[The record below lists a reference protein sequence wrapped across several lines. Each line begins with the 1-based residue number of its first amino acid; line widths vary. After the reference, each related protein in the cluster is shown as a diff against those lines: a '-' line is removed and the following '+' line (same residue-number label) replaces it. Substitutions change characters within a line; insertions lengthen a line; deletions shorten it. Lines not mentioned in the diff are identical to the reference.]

1 MVRCGVPLDAECL
14 DDLQTH
20 WDEIKESLVE
30 ESPEVREFYDGA
42 KLKYAKLDEWIA
54 RHKLPWPRTISGRPA
69 TDKDTLKD
77 LANRYPALV
86 GPFREIKHSLSDMR
100 LTKLVV
106 GPDGRNRVHLFPFGA
121 ITGRNAP
128 PASAFIFGPSTWL
141 RGLIKPEPGR
151 ALAYLDYSS
160 QEFFIM
166 AALSRDPRMLEACQ
180 ADDAYLAVA
189 HVCGYVPRGATKH
202 SHPAERA
209 AFKTT
214 TLALGYGMGP
224 MTMARKL
231 CIPVH
236 QARAM
241 PDTYKDRYHR
251 FAK

>member
-1 MVRCGVPLDAECL
+1 
-14 DDLQTH
+14 
-20 WDEIKESLVE
+20 
-30 ESPEVREFYDGA
+30 
-42 KLKYAKLDEWIA
+42 
-54 RHKLPWPRTISGRPA
+54 
-69 TDKDTLKD
+69 
-77 LANRYPALV
+77 
-86 GPFREIKHSLSDMR
+86 MR

-106 GPDGRNRVHLFPFGA
+106 GPDDRNRVHLFPFGA

-141 RGLIKPEPGR
+141 RGLIKPKPDR

-180 ADDAYLAVA
+180 ADDAYLTVA

-231 CIPVH
+231 GIPLH

-241 PDTYKDRYHR
+241 LDTYKDRYHR
-251 FAK
+251 FAKWSGDGQAAAHFAGRMETRLGWRLGITNETKVTTLRNFPVQSTAAHMLQAACCYLTETGINVCAPVHDAVLIEAPERSIDSVVEEAKR